1 MRFYFYS
8 SGDFCK
14 ELRRQIPHASQIGL
28 GYEADPRNIHN
39 EGSNLD
45 RREQRFFVMPIIS

>member
-1 MRFYFYS
+1 MRFYFYN

-14 ELRRQIPHASQIGL
+14 ELRQQIPHASQIGL
-28 GYEADPRNIHN
+28 GYEADSRNMHN

-45 RREQRFFVMPIIS
+45 RWEPRFFVMPIIS